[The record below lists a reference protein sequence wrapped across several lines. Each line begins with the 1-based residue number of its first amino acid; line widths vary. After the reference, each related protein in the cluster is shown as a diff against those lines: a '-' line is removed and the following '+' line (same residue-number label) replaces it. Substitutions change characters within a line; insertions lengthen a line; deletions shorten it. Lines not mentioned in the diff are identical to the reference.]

1 MVYIK
6 IPYVASNNSIDK
18 DTVIKAIQS
27 LDINEDAKYL
37 AYEAIYNKVPEGV
50 SFEDEGMGESYQ
62 LERMLRRLGIPHRQS
77 KKP

>member
-6 IPYVASNNSIDK
+6 IPYVASNDSIDK
-18 DTVIKAIQS
+18 DTVINAIRA
-27 LDINEDAKYL
+27 LDISEDAKYQ

-50 SFEDEGMGESYQ
+50 SFADEGMGESYL

-77 KKP
+77 KS